1 MKDTLK
7 GELHQI
13 RKAFRGLVFSGGLY
27 LICLVISEAGVS
39 AAPAAM
45 INSQPA
51 EQVTM
56 TVQLENRDDIT
67 LSMLEEDL
75 DALIDSDE
83 IELSDGI
90 TLDEETQEALSDAV
104 SELEEAGYSVSFV
117 LEDLNTGAQ
126 LSYQPDVMYYAASS
140 IKAFYVASLAADYPQ
155 VMNAEADAMMRV
167 ILYSDNDA
175 YEYLRN
181 TYGKEYIRDWCLKAG
196 VRTDIAEEMYPD
208 YTARELAKLWA
219 VNAVWFEDDEIGQEV
234 SSWYESP
241 NYSIIH
247 PYYSEL
253 GITTRTKA
261 GWITYHDDIED
272 LETTIDGG
280 IVYEPGHPFLLVIMT
295 DLPED
300 FDACEDLMEALGAAH
315 DDLLAGTEV
324 YMSLCK

>member
-13 RKAFRGLVFSGGLY
+13 RNAFRGLVFSGGLY

-39 AAPAAM
+39 AAPAAV

-56 TVQLENRDDIT
+56 TVRLENRDDIT

-272 LETTIDGG
+272 LEATIDGG

-300 FDACEDLMEALGAAH
+300 FDACEDLMKALGAAH

>member
-1 MKDTLK
+1 MKGALK

-13 RKAFRGLVFSGGLY
+13 RKAFRGLIVSGGLY
-27 LICLVISEAGVS
+27 LICLVISETGVS
-39 AAPAAM
+39 AAPAAV

-51 EQVTM
+51 EQVSMTM
-56 TVQLENRDDIT
+56 QLRERDDIT
-67 LSMLEEDL
+67 LSMLEDDL

-83 IELSDGI
+83 IEVSDGI
-90 TLDEETQEALSDAV
+90 TLDEQTQEALSDAV
-104 SELEEAGYSVSFV
+104 TELEESGYSVSFI
-117 LEDLNTGAQ
+117 LEDLNTGAR

-155 VMNAEADAMMRV
+155 VVNAETDAMMRV

-196 VRTDIAEEMYPD
+196 VRTEIAEEMYPD

-219 VNAVWFEDDEIGQEV
+219 VNAVWFEDDEIGQAV

-247 PYYSEL
+247 PYYSDL
-253 GITTRTKA
+253 DITTRTKA
-261 GWITYHDDIED
+261 GWIAYNDGDED
-272 LETTIDGG
+272 LEATIDGG

-300 FDACEDLMEALGAAH
+300 FDACEDLMDALAAAH
-315 DDLLAGTEV
+315 DDMLAGTEV
-324 YMSLCK
+324 YLSLCK

>member
-13 RKAFRGLVFSGGLY
+13 RNAFRGLVFSGGLY

-39 AAPAAM
+39 AAPAAV

-56 TVQLENRDDIT
+56 TVRLENRDDIT

-219 VNAVWFEDDEIGQEV
+219 VMQCGLRMMRSARQYHPGMNLRTIRSFIHITANLASLLVRRQDGSPITMTSKILRQPLTAV
-234 SSWYESP
+234 SSM
-241 NYSIIH
+241 N
-247 PYYSEL
+247 
-253 GITTRTKA
+253 
-261 GWITYHDDIED
+261 
-272 LETTIDGG
+272 
-280 IVYEPGHPFLLVIMT
+280 
-295 DLPED
+295 
-300 FDACEDLMEALGAAH
+300 
-315 DDLLAGTEV
+315 LAIR
-324 YMSLCK
+324 SCW